1 MRSTLGPICRPRE
14 EAFVRTSRRVNTP
27 LSRPAVAA
35 VCGLALVG
43 TMAASA
49 AADRGPTPTADQVAA
64 AQSAVTTAAA
74 SAQSIDA
81 QLARARD
88 AVEQARLDA
97 ADADMASH
105 GADTLLAQAG
115 QQASTARQA
124 ADQARSAADGA
135 SFQLSLMA
143 AEAYQQGAGL
153 GQLDALLGAAGPQ
166 DAIDRAAGLEAVGA
180 ERVHAAAE
188 ADS

>member
-14 EAFVRTSRRVNTP
+14 EAFMRTSRRLNTP

-81 QLARARD
+81 QLASARD

-115 QQASTARQA
+115 QQASTARSA
-124 ADQARSAADGA
+124 ADQARQVADAA
-135 SFQLSLMA
+135 SFQLSLLA

-153 GQLDALLGAAGPQ
+153 VQLD
-166 DAIDRAAGLEAVGA
+166 
-180 ERVHAAAE
+180 
-188 ADS
+188 